1 MVRRR
6 LSDDPDV
13 LLAAARRGDHDA
25 LEALL
30 RSVHDRMAAVARRI
44 LRDPGDAADCTQE
57 ALIRVVRG
65 LSSFDGRSS
74 FSTWCH
80 RIVATTALDELR
92 RRGRRPVTVP
102 ETDREPLSTESTPE
116 QASLDALALAD
127 IDSALARLP
136 EEFRQAVVLSD
147 VADLDY
153 PTIAEMLEVP
163 VGTVKSRVARGRAQ
177 LRDLLGNP
185 TESGGRRMGEE

>member
-25 LEALL
+25 VEALL
-30 RSVHDRMAAVARRI
+30 RSVHDRMAAVARRM

-65 LSSFDGRSS
+65 LAGFDGRSS

-92 RRGRRPVTVP
+92 RRGRGPVTVP

-127 IDSALARLP
+127 IVSALARLP
-136 EEFRQAVVLSD
+136 EEFRQSVVLSD

-177 LRDLLGNP
+177 LRDVLGNP

>member
-30 RSVHDRMAAVARRI
+30 RSVHDRMAAVARRM

-65 LSSFDGRSS
+65 LAGFDGRSS

-127 IDSALARLP
+127 IDSALASLP

>member
-1 MVRRR
+1 VVRRR

-13 LLAAARRGDHDA
+13 LLAAAHRGDHDA

-30 RSVHDRMAAVARRI
+30 RSVHDRMAAVARRM

-65 LSSFDGRSS
+65 LAGFDGRSS

-102 ETDREPLSTESTPE
+102 ETDREPLSTEPAPE

-127 IDSALARLP
+127 IDSALACLP

-153 PTIAEMLEVP
+153 STIAEMLEVP
-163 VGTVKSRVARGRAQ
+163 VGTVKSRVARGRSQ

-185 TESGGRRMGEE
+185 AVASERRMGEE

>member
-25 LEALL
+25 LDALL
-30 RSVHDRMAAVARRI
+30 RSVHDRMAAVARRM

-65 LSSFDGRSS
+65 LAGFDGRSS

-153 PTIAEMLEVP
+153 PTIAEMIEVP

-177 LRDLLGNP
+177 LRDVLGNP

>member
-1 MVRRR
+1 VVRRR

-13 LLAAARRGDHDA
+13 LLAAARRGDHHA

-30 RSVHDRMAAVARRI
+30 RSVHDRMAAVARRM

-65 LSSFDGRSS
+65 LAGFDGRSS

-102 ETDREPLSTESTPE
+102 ETDREPLSTEPAPE

-127 IDSALARLP
+127 IDSALACLP

-163 VGTVKSRVARGRAQ
+163 VGTVKSRVARGRSQ

-185 TESGGRRMGEE
+185 AVASERRMGEE

>member
-6 LSDDPDV
+6 LSDDPEV
-13 LLAAARRGDHDA
+13 LLHAARQGDRAA

-30 RSVHDRMAAVARRI
+30 RSVHDRMAAVTRRM

-65 LSSFDGRSS
+65 LAGFDGRSS

-80 RIVATTALDELR
+80 RIAATTALDELR
-92 RRGRRPVTVP
+92 RRARRPLTVH
-102 ETDREPLSTESTPE
+102 ESDREPISSAPSPE

-127 IDSALARLP
+127 IDTVLAHLP

-153 PTIAEMLEVP
+153 PSIAEILDVP
-163 VGTVKSRVARGRAQ
+163 IGTVKSRVARGRAL
-177 LRDLLGNP
+177 LREQLGNP
-185 TESGGRRMGEE
+185 TGTSERRKGEE

>member
-1 MVRRR
+1 VVRRR

-30 RSVHDRMAAVARRI
+30 RSVHDRMAAVARRM

-65 LSSFDGRSS
+65 LAGFDGRSS

-177 LRDLLGNP
+177 LRNLLGNP

>member
-1 MVRRR
+1 VVRRR

-30 RSVHDRMAAVARRI
+30 RSVHDRMAAVARRM
-44 LRDPGDAADCTQE
+44 LRDPRDAADCTQE

-65 LSSFDGRSS
+65 LAGFDGRSS

-102 ETDREPLSTESTPE
+102 ETDREPLSTEPAPE

-127 IDSALARLP
+127 IDSALACLP

-163 VGTVKSRVARGRAQ
+163 VGTVKSRVARGRSQ

-185 TESGGRRMGEE
+185 AMASERRMGEE

>member
-30 RSVHDRMAAVARRI
+30 RSVHDRMAAVARRM

-65 LSSFDGRSS
+65 LAGFDGRSS

-102 ETDREPLSTESTPE
+102 ETDREPLSTEPAPE

-127 IDSALARLP
+127 IDSALACLP

-153 PTIAEMLEVP
+153 STIAEMLEVP
-163 VGTVKSRVARGRAQ
+163 VGTVKSRVARGRSQ

-185 TESGGRRMGEE
+185 AVASERRMGEE

>member
-30 RSVHDRMAAVARRI
+30 RSVHDRMAAVARRM

-57 ALIRVVRG
+57 ALIRIVRG
-65 LSSFDGRSS
+65 LAGFDGRSS

-177 LRDLLGNP
+177 LRDVLGNP

>member
-1 MVRRR
+1 VVRRR

-30 RSVHDRMAAVARRI
+30 RSVHDRMAAVARRM

-65 LSSFDGRSS
+65 LAGFDGRSS

-92 RRGRRPVTVP
+92 RRSRRPVTVP
-102 ETDREPLSTESTPE
+102 ETDREPLSTEPAPE

-127 IDSALARLP
+127 IDSALACLP

-163 VGTVKSRVARGRAQ
+163 VGTVKSRVARGRSQ

-185 TESGGRRMGEE
+185 AVASERRMGEE

>member
-30 RSVHDRMAAVARRI
+30 RSVHDRMAAVARRM

-65 LSSFDGRSS
+65 LAGFDGRSS

-102 ETDREPLSTESTPE
+102 ETDREPLSTEPAPE

-127 IDSALARLP
+127 IDSALACLP

-153 PTIAEMLEVP
+153 STIAEMLEVP
-163 VGTVKSRVARGRAQ
+163 VGTVKSRVARGRSQ

-185 TESGGRRMGEE
+185 AVASERRMGED

>member
-6 LSDDPDV
+6 LSDDPEV
-13 LLAAARRGDHDA
+13 LLAAARRGDDDA

-30 RSVHDRMAAVARRI
+30 RSVHDRMAAVARRM

-57 ALIRVVRG
+57 AMIRVVRG
-65 LSSFDGRSS
+65 LAGFDGRSS
-74 FSTWCH
+74 FTTWCH

-92 RRGRRPVTVP
+92 RRGRRPVTVS
-102 ETDREPLSTESTPE
+102 ETEREPMSTEPAPE
-116 QASLDALALAD
+116 QVSLDALALAD
-127 IDSALARLP
+127 IDSVLARLP

-153 PTIAEMLEVP
+153 PSIAELLGVP

-177 LRDLLGNP
+177 LREVLGNP
-185 TESGGRRMGEE
+185 KERDERRMGEE

>member
-30 RSVHDRMAAVARRI
+30 RSFHDRMAAVARRM

-65 LSSFDGRSS
+65 LAGFDGRSS

-102 ETDREPLSTESTPE
+102 ETDREPLSTEPAPE

-127 IDSALARLP
+127 IDSALACLP

-147 VADLDY
+147 VAGLDY

-163 VGTVKSRVARGRAQ
+163 VGTVKSRVARGRSQ

-185 TESGGRRMGEE
+185 AVASERRMGEE

>member
-1 MVRRR
+1 VVRRR

-30 RSVHDRMAAVARRI
+30 RSVHDRMAAVARRM

-65 LSSFDGRSS
+65 LAGFDGRSS

-102 ETDREPLSTESTPE
+102 ETDREPLSTEPAPE

-127 IDSALARLP
+127 IDSALACLP

-153 PTIAEMLEVP
+153 STIAEMLEVP
-163 VGTVKSRVARGRAQ
+163 VGTVKSRVARGRSQ

-185 TESGGRRMGEE
+185 AVASERRMGEE

>member
-30 RSVHDRMAAVARRI
+30 RSVHDRMAAVARRM

-65 LSSFDGRSS
+65 LAGFDGRSS

-102 ETDREPLSTESTPE
+102 ETDQEPLSTESTPE

>member
-1 MVRRR
+1 
-6 LSDDPDV
+6 
-13 LLAAARRGDHDA
+13 
-25 LEALL
+25 
-30 RSVHDRMAAVARRI
+30 MAAVARRM

-65 LSSFDGRSS
+65 LAGFDGRSS

-102 ETDREPLSTESTPE
+102 ETDREPLSTEPAPE

-127 IDSALARLP
+127 IDSALACLP

-163 VGTVKSRVARGRAQ
+163 VGTVKSRVARGRSQ

-185 TESGGRRMGEE
+185 AVASERRMGEE

>member
-1 MVRRR
+1 VVRRR

-30 RSVHDRMAAVARRI
+30 RSVHDRMAAVARRM

-65 LSSFDGRSS
+65 LAGFDGRSS

-177 LRDLLGNP
+177 LRDVLGNP

>member
-65 LSSFDGRSS
+65 LAGFDGRSS

>member
-1 MVRRR
+1 VVRRR

-30 RSVHDRMAAVARRI
+30 RSVHDRMAAVARRV

-65 LSSFDGRSS
+65 LAGFDGRSS

-92 RRGRRPVTVP
+92 RRSRRPVTVP
-102 ETDREPLSTESTPE
+102 ETDREPLSTEPAPE

-127 IDSALARLP
+127 IDSALACLP

-153 PTIAEMLEVP
+153 STIAEMLEVP
-163 VGTVKSRVARGRAQ
+163 VGTVKSRVARGRSQ

-185 TESGGRRMGEE
+185 AVASERRMGEE

>member
-30 RSVHDRMAAVARRI
+30 RSVHDRMAAVARRM

-65 LSSFDGRSS
+65 LAGFDGRSS

-102 ETDREPLSTESTPE
+102 ETDREPLSTEPTPE

>member
-6 LSDDPDV
+6 LSDDPEV
-13 LLAAARRGDHDA
+13 LLAAARRGDDDA

-30 RSVHDRMAAVARRI
+30 RSVHDRMAAVARRM

-57 ALIRVVRG
+57 AMIRVVRG
-65 LSSFDGRSS
+65 LAGFDGRSS
-74 FSTWCH
+74 FTTWCH

-92 RRGRRPVTVP
+92 RRGRRPVTAG
-102 ETDREPLSTESTPE
+102 ETEREPMFTEPNPE
-116 QASLDALALAD
+116 QVSLDALALAD
-127 IDSALARLP
+127 IDSVLALLP

-153 PTIAEMLEVP
+153 PSIAELLGVP
-163 VGTVKSRVARGRAQ
+163 IGTVKSRVARGRAQ
-177 LRDLLGNP
+177 LRELLGNP
-185 TESGGRRMGEE
+185 SERNERRMGGE

>member
-1 MVRRR
+1 VVRRR

-30 RSVHDRMAAVARRI
+30 RSVHDRMAAVARRM

-65 LSSFDGRSS
+65 LAGFDGRSS

-102 ETDREPLSTESTPE
+102 ETDREPLSTEPAPE

-127 IDSALARLP
+127 IDSALACLP

-147 VADLDY
+147 VAGLDY

-163 VGTVKSRVARGRAQ
+163 VGTVKSRVARGRSQ

-185 TESGGRRMGEE
+185 AVASERRMGEE

>member
-30 RSVHDRMAAVARRI
+30 RSVHDRMAAVARRM

-65 LSSFDGRSS
+65 LAGFDGRSS

-177 LRDLLGNP
+177 LRDVLGNP

>member
-6 LSDDPDV
+6 LSDDPEV
-13 LLAAARRGDHDA
+13 LLDAAQRGDRDA

-30 RSVHDRMAAVARRI
+30 RSVHGRVLAVCQRM
-44 LRDPGDAADCTQE
+44 LRDPLDAADCTQE
-57 ALIRVVRG
+57 ALVRIVRG
-65 LSSFDGRSS
+65 IDGFDGRSS

-80 RIVATTALDELR
+80 RVAATTALDEIR
-92 RRGRRPVTVP
+92 RRGRRPMTVP
-102 ETDREPLSTESTPE
+102 ETTTEPASSATSPE
-116 QASLDALALAD
+116 DSVITTDAMRDIGDVLAT
-127 IDSALARLP
+127 LP

-153 PTIAEMLEVP
+153 PSIAELLGVP

-177 LRDLLGNP
+177 LRELLGNP
-185 TESGGRRMGEE
+185 TERDERRMGEE

>member
-6 LSDDPDV
+6 LNDDPDV

-30 RSVHDRMAAVARRI
+30 RSVHDRMAAVARRM

-65 LSSFDGRSS
+65 LAGFDGRSS

-102 ETDREPLSTESTPE
+102 ETDREPLSTEPTPE

-136 EEFRQAVVLSD
+136 EDFRQAVVLSD

-177 LRDLLGNP
+177 LRDLLGTP

>member
-30 RSVHDRMAAVARRI
+30 RSVHDRMAAVARRM

-65 LSSFDGRSS
+65 LAGFDRRSS

-177 LRDLLGNP
+177 LRDVLGNP
-185 TESGGRRMGEE
+185 TESSGRRMGEE

>member
-1 MVRRR
+1 VVRRR

-13 LLAAARRGDHDA
+13 LLAAARRGDHEA

-30 RSVHDRMAAVARRI
+30 RSVHDRMAAVARRM

-65 LSSFDGRSS
+65 LAGFDGRSS

-102 ETDREPLSTESTPE
+102 ETDREPLSTEPAPE

-127 IDSALARLP
+127 IDSALACLP

-163 VGTVKSRVARGRAQ
+163 VGTVKSRVARGRSQ

-185 TESGGRRMGEE
+185 AVASERRMGEE

>member
-1 MVRRR
+1 VVRRR

-30 RSVHDRMAAVARRI
+30 RSVHDRMAAVARRM

-65 LSSFDGRSS
+65 LAGFDGRSS

-102 ETDREPLSTESTPE
+102 ETDREPLSTEPAPE

-127 IDSALARLP
+127 IDSALACLP

-163 VGTVKSRVARGRAQ
+163 VGTVKSRVARGRSQ

-185 TESGGRRMGEE
+185 AVASERRMGEE

>member
-30 RSVHDRMAAVARRI
+30 RSVHDRMAAVARRM

-57 ALIRVVRG
+57 AMIRVVRG
-65 LSSFDGRSS
+65 LAGFDGRSS

-177 LRDLLGNP
+177 LRDVLGNP

>member
-30 RSVHDRMAAVARRI
+30 RSVHDRMAAVARRM

-65 LSSFDGRSS
+65 LAGFDGRSS

-116 QASLDALALAD
+116 QASLDALGLAD

>member
-1 MVRRR
+1 MVRHR

-30 RSVHDRMAAVARRI
+30 RSVHDRMAAVARRM

-57 ALIRVVRG
+57 ALVRVVRG
-65 LSSFDGRSS
+65 LAGFDGRSS